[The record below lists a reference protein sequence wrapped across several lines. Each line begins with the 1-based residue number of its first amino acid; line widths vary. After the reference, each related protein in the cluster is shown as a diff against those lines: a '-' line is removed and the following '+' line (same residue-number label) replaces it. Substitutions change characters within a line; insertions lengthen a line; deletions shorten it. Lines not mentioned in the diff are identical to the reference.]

1 MVVASNKVALVSGGS
16 RGIGAA
22 TVLRLA
28 GDGWDVGFCYR
39 ADESAANR
47 VEKTAGE
54 LGARVFAM
62 RADMAHAGD
71 AADFVRRA
79 EDALGPVEAVVACAG
94 ITRDRP
100 LALMTDADWHEVLDV
115 NLDGVFHLCRAAVL
129 PLIRRRRGSIVTLSS
144 VAGIHGNVAQTNY
157 AASKAGIIGFTKA
170 LAKESG
176 RYGVRANVVA
186 PGLIDTDMTAKLS
199 EQARARLLA
208 GVPLRRF
215 GTSEEVADLVS
226 FLVSERAGYVTGS
239 VFEVHGGISL

>member
-1 MVVASNKVALVSGGS
+1 MLRNKVAIVSGGS

-28 GDGWDVGFCYR
+28 ADGWDVAFCYR
-39 ADESAANR
+39 ADEFAANR
-47 VEKTAGE
+47 VEKSANE
-54 LGARVFAM
+54 LGVRVFSM

-79 EDALGPVEAVVACAG
+79 EDALGPFDAVVACAG

-100 LALMTDADWHEVLDV
+100 LALMTDADWHEVMDV
-115 NLDGVFHLCRAAVL
+115 NLDGVFHLCRAALL

-144 VAGIHGNVAQTNY
+144 VVGIHGNPAQANY
-157 AASKAGIIGFTKA
+157 AASKAGVIGFTKA
-170 LAKESG
+170 LAKEAG
-176 RYGVRANVVA
+176 RFGVRANTVA

-199 EQARARLLA
+199 EQSRARLLA

-226 FLVSERAGYVTGS
+226 FLLSERAGYISGG
-239 VFEVHGGISL
+239 VFEVHGGLSL

>member
-1 MVVASNKVALVSGGS
+1 MLRTNKVALVSGGS

-28 GDGWDVGFCYR
+28 EEGWDVAFCYR
-39 ADESAANR
+39 VDEFAANR
-47 VEKTAGE
+47 VEKAAGE
-54 LGARVFAM
+54 HGARVFAM

-71 AADFVRRA
+71 AADFVRCA
-79 EDALGPVEAVVACAG
+79 EDALGPFDAVVASAG

-100 LALMTDADWHEVLDV
+100 LALMTDADWREVMEV

-144 VAGIHGNVAQTNY
+144 VVGIHGNVAQANY

-170 LAKESG
+170 LAKETG

-215 GTSEEVADLVS
+215 GTSEEVAELVA
-226 FLVSERAGYVTGS
+226 FLVSARAGYITGS
-239 VFEVHGGISL
+239 VLEVHGGISL